1 MLIIW
6 TLSRSGTRSVEID
19 EAFRR
24 AMIISK
30 TPVRVSFCGG
40 GTDLDGFAKKEHL
53 GGLVVSTA
61 ISRYIHVTVN
71 ERFDDCIRLSYS
83 RMETVDSIDEVQHDL
98 VREAM
103 RITGVTSGVEI
114 TTIADIPSRGT
125 GLGSSSVV
133 TVGVLNA
140 LHHLAGRT
148 VGPRQL
154 AEEACKI
161 EIDILGEPIGRQD
174 QYAAAFG
181 GLNRI
186 SFGEMGVEVVPI
198 TTDPGVVRRMEKE
211 FCLVYTGSTR
221 SASTV
226 LGEESYDAEDKLN
239 RLRAIRGQAEEAE
252 KLIQSGDLDALG
264 RLLHNTWELK
274 KGLSPSV
281 TNDGLDS
288 LYSKLIDL
296 GVTGGKLLGAGGGG
310 FFLVHGDDSIA
321 SRLMSSLPRINR
333 VLPLVIEEKGSEI
346 IHS

>member
-1 MLIIW
+1 M
-6 TLSRSGTRSVEID
+6 
-19 EAFRR
+19 
-24 AMIISK
+24 
-30 TPVRVSFCGG
+30 
-40 GTDLDGFAKKEHL
+40 
-53 GGLVVSTA
+53 
-61 ISRYIHVTVN
+61 
-71 ERFDDCIRLSYS
+71 
-83 RMETVDSIDEVQHDL
+83 
-98 VREAM
+98 
-103 RITGVTSGVEI
+103 
-114 TTIADIPSRGT
+114 
-125 GLGSSSVV
+125 
-133 TVGVLNA
+133 
-140 LHHLAGRT
+140 
-148 VGPRQL
+148 
-154 AEEACKI
+154 
-161 EIDILGEPIGRQD
+161 
-174 QYAAAFG
+174 
-181 GLNRI
+181 
-186 SFGEMGVEVVPI
+186 EVVPI
-198 TTDPGVVRRMEKE
+198 TTDPGVVRRMEQE

>member
-1 MLIIW
+1 
-6 TLSRSGTRSVEID
+6 
-19 EAFRR
+19 
-24 AMIISK
+24 MIISK

-40 GTDLDGFAKKEHL
+40 GTDLDGFAKNYDL

-71 ERFDDCIRLSYS
+71 ERFDNQIRLSYS
-83 RMETVDSIDEVQHDL
+83 RMETVKSLNDVQHDL

-186 SFGEMGVEVVPI
+186 LFSETGVSVVPI
-198 TTDPGVVRRMEKE
+198 TVDPEVVRRMERE

-221 SASTV
+221 SASVV
-226 LGEESYDAEDKLN
+226 LGEESVDAEDKLY
-239 RLRAIRGQAEEAE
+239 RLKTIREQAEEAE
-252 KLIQSGDLDALG
+252 KLITSGNLDALG
-264 RLLHNTWELK
+264 RLLHSTWEIK

-281 TNDGLDS
+281 TNESLDS
-288 LYSKLIDL
+288 LYSSLIDL

-310 FFLVHGDDSIA
+310 FFLVHGHDSIA
-321 SRLMSSLPRINR
+321 SKLIQSLPRTNK
-333 VLPLVIEEKGSEI
+333 VLPLVIEQNGSEI